1 MQLFGTMRVL
11 LLKSHLLV
19 AVILAVITRSGFVTA
34 LQKERT
40 ENAEL
45 LKTNKAPHNVFVY
58 YTSLLPS
65 IMLMTHRV

>member
-11 LLKSHLLV
+11 LLKSHLFV
-19 AVILAVITRSGFVTA
+19 AIILAVTIRSGFVEA

-45 LKTNKAPHNVFVY
+45 LKTNKAPNNVFVC
-58 YTSLLPS
+58 YTLYLPGVT
-65 IMLMTHRV
+65 LMTHRV